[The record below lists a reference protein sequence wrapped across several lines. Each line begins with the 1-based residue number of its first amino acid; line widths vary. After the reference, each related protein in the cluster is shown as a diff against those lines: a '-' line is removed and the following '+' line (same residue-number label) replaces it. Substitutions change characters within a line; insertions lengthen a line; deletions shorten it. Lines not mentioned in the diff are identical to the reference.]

1 MYVLRRYIKVLAD
14 NLEVD
19 EAGEDVL
26 DYFVGNGV
34 ARVIAGGE
42 LGIVEGNSS
51 AGVVEGWQL
60 GGAGVG
66 YREADAVASHVHDG
80 VEGRGV

>member
-14 NLEVD
+14 SLEVD

-51 AGVVEGWQL
+51 AGVVEG
-60 GGAGVG
+60 
-66 YREADAVASHVHDG
+66 
-80 VEGRGV
+80 